1 MDARINL
8 SLKHLKGKGVEF
20 GALHN
25 PLPVNPK
32 QCQVCYVDRL
42 ATKEV
47 LDHFPELRSKASTLV
62 PVSILLDI
70 NQDDFSELIK
80 HQFDFFVA
88 NHLIEHLIN
97 PIRFLENIY
106 NVMPSD
112 SVLYLAVPDKD
123 YTFDRFRDLTT
134 NDHLWQE
141 YKENINE
148 LSVEHLND
156 FILNITKDHIEP
168 ERRSRMYF
176 KNDILP
182 VDAETVEKIYQLH
195 RDRSI
200 HVHVWNQ
207 NTFNQFLKF
216 VINKLNLD
224 LEVIDSCES
233 KGNSSNEMIYILRKH
248 GKKVSG
254 FREIFRKIATLNK
267 RW

>member
-1 MDARINL
+1 M
-8 SLKHLKGKGVEF
+8 
-20 GALHN
+20 
-25 PLPVNPK
+25 
-32 QCQVCYVDRL
+32 
-42 ATKEV
+42 
-47 LDHFPELRSKASTLV
+47 LDHFPELRSKASALV

-70 NQDDFSELIK
+70 NQDDFSELID

-106 NVMPSD
+106 NVMPPD

-141 YKENINE
+141 YKENSNE

-182 VDAETVEKIYQLH
+182 ADAESREKIYQLH
-195 RDRSI
+195 RERSI

-207 NTFNQFLKF
+207 NTFDHFPKF
-216 VINKLNLD
+216 AINRLSLD
-224 LEVIDSCES
+224 LELIDSCKSEES
-233 KGNSSNEMIYILRKH
+233 GSNEMIYILGKH
-248 GKKVSG
+248 GKKISG
-254 FREIFRKIATLNK
+254 FRDIFRKITTLNK